1 MFESW
6 VRLGQNAGM
15 NPTGRWLRAL
25 ALAAA
30 LAIALPACGS
40 DPDSA
45 GTDGGGTAEPEEV
58 SADFELGEIVTADPL
73 DRPEAVEKVR
83 GEGPKAIALLNR
95 LYDAAFLDPE
105 LWEDGKH
112 TAMLELFTEQ
122 ARKQLAQDL
131 ESLALGEQA
140 SQFERVTPD
149 KQEATKVTFF
159 VSEDMG
165 TPIGLISVVFSA
177 TGTPVDEEL
186 DPLTIAQTANYWI
199 TFDNGYKISA
209 YSAVLGID
217 EEEE

>member
-1 MFESW
+1 
-6 VRLGQNAGM
+6 M
-15 NPTGRWLRAL
+15 NPTGRLRAL
-25 ALAAA
+25 VLAAA
-30 LAIALPACGS
+30 LAIAVPACGN
-40 DPDSA
+40 DAETDS
-45 GTDGGGTAEPEEV
+45 GGGSGGDSAEPEDV
-58 SADFELGEIVTADPL
+58 SADFELGEIVTADAL
-73 DRPEAVEKVR
+73 DRPEAVAKVN
-83 GEGPKAIALLNR
+83 GEGPKVIALLNR

-105 LWEDGKH
+105 LWEDGEH

-122 ARKQLAQDL
+122 ARNQLAQDL

-140 SQFERVTPD
+140 SQFEWVTPD

-165 TPIGLISVVFSA
+165 TPIGLVSVVFSA

-186 DPLTIAQTANYWI
+186 GPQTIAQTANYWL

-217 EEEE
+217 EVEE